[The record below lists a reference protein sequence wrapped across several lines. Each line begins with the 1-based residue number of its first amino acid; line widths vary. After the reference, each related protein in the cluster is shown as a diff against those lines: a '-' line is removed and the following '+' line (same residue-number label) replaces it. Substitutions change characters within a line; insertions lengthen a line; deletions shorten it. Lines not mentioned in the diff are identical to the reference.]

1 MLVRHIYTSVG
12 YCLVYF
18 VTGFCQNLFVDKR
31 TTPHFL
37 FVLLDAVLEL
47 VGEVNIM
54 CKYLPEK
61 ISKGNLTL
69 VIALLTLGAGEYLKL
84 KKLTLVGIHLCIA
97 TGVIQIAVLIGY
109 LVWYWQ
115 KHVTCKNKENKDE
128 EQNRQINK

>member
-1 MLVRHIYTSVG
+1 
-12 YCLVYF
+12 
-18 VTGFCQNLFVDKR
+18 
-31 TTPHFL
+31 
-37 FVLLDAVLEL
+37 
-47 VGEVNIM
+47 M

-97 TGVIQIAVLIGY
+97 TAVIQIAVLIGY

-115 KHVTCKNKENKDE
+115 KHVIYKNKNKKNKNE
-128 EQNRQINK
+128 EQNS